1 MKPSKN
7 RYRDESGNVFL
18 HVLLG
23 VVLIVIIC
31 LIGWR
36 VYDLRH
42 SSTKSTTVLN
52 TAASAPSTST
62 TPTPSTAATSGT
74 STPTVSAG
82 TDNSSLNT
90 SLNNINSLLG
100 SQASD
105 SSSLSAALNDSQN
118 EITVPTN

>member
-42 SSTKSTTVLN
+42 SNPKSTTVLN
-52 TAASAPSTST
+52 TAASAPSTT
-62 TPTPSTAATSGT
+62 TTTPSTAATSNT
-74 STPTVSAG
+74 SAPTVNAG